1 MTSVAALPPSP
12 NVVRFSEFFGL
23 TKGQAE
29 LDFVDI
35 PVSTDLLLF
44 CDPYSF
50 VVERDP
56 WFIEANNHIVD
67 FFETVLGFV
76 RSGDRDAAMRLLA
89 HVGEVNEIHLGFSK
103 GPPRG
108 SGIGSEKAS
117 DLYDKLKRSKAVT
130 TGRLRDLADCD
141 LFVQGIGADNV
152 SDMTASVIRSLLL
165 DYTVGQCKQL
175 GIPVRRV
182 QGGFCWDARSKQWRN
197 GYAEL
202 PIVNGKAIILL
213 PKASVRYKLALDHQ
227 EFYNDF
233 VLDYL
238 RAEHE
243 RVGDGLVNVLKN
255 GKRKVYKKDLKEAH
269 PHSKEFLFEFSEQN
283 PEVLAKYKEQASKLS
298 RPLSDLELELKQQQP
313 KMTDYGLM
321 ARTLSAIPAGKA
333 NATKYHHHVQGVL
346 EAVFYPQ
353 LRFFQCEQ
361 EVNEGR
367 KRIDIVAN
375 SSQNSGFFGDL
386 STIHQLKCPYVMIEC
401 KNYSNDPQ
409 NPELGQLRGRLSDL
423 RGRVGIL
430 ACRTIEN
437 APLTLKRCIDAY
449 REDSKLILVLT
460 DDDLIQMLTM
470 KGEHNPDGIS
480 KFMHAKLREVVMG

>member
-1 MTSVAALPPSP
+1 MSAVAAMSP
-12 NVVRFSEFFGL
+12 APNAFRFSEYFGL
-23 TKGQAE
+23 AKGQAE

-35 PVSTDLLLF
+35 PISTDLLLF

-56 WFIEANNHIVD
+56 WFIEANDLIVD

-108 SGIGSEKAS
+108 SGIGSEKAG
-117 DLYDKLKRSKAVT
+117 DLYDKLKRSKAVS

-165 DYTVGQCKQL
+165 DYTAGQCRQL
-175 GIPVRRV
+175 GIPTRRV
-182 QGGFCWDARSKQWRN
+182 QGGFCWDSESKQWGNR
-197 GYAEL
+197 YAEL

-213 PKASVRYKLALDHQ
+213 PKASVRYQLALDHQ
-227 EFYNDF
+227 EFYDDF
-233 VLDYL
+233 VLDFL

-269 PHSKEFLFEFSEQN
+269 PHSKEFLFEFAEQN

-298 RPLSDLELELKQQQP
+298 RPLSDLELELRQQQP
-313 KMTDYGLM
+313 KMTDYVLM
-321 ARTLSAIPAGKA
+321 AQTLTAIPPGRA
-333 NATKYHHHVQGVL
+333 NATEYHHHVQGVL

-361 EVNEGR
+361 EVNQGR

-386 STIHQLKCPYVMIEC
+386 SAMHQLKCPYVMIEC
-401 KNYSNDPQ
+401 KNYSDDPQ
-409 NPELGQLRGRLSDL
+409 NPELDQLLGRLNDL

-430 ACRTIEN
+430 ACRTVQN
-437 APLTLKRCIDAY
+437 AERMQKACTDALK
-449 REDSKLILVLT
+449 EDSKLILVLT
-460 DDDLIQMLTM
+460 DADLIRMLTM
-470 KGEHNPDGIS
+470 KGEGNSEGIS
-480 KFMHAKLREVVMG
+480 QLMHEKLRAVTMG